1 MRLPNLDV
9 LWYNLPLW
17 YARDN
22 GCKRMINSIHRRGG
36 KDVNDF
42 AMTVQDA
49 VQYGGVH
56 YYLFPTRI
64 WAEDA
69 IFKEQFEVNGVV
81 KEFWQWAI
89 PPGVKA
95 VKRDKDCCI
104 IFPHNG
110 ARIQLGGT
118 DDLSFVGR
126 GGKSYTMSE
135 FSLHKENVTG
145 FIAPILRQSDAG
157 FRANGTLRGKNNQ
170 LYRMLM
176 ANMDNPEWSVQWL
189 RPKDTKCYCW
199 VSDEYNINPELIAK
213 IGEKSPNGGKIF
225 NVQSEIDSGMISMAL
240 ARQEFLNEAE
250 SQVEGSYYAHE
261 MNTARGEKRIGEIEA
276 KNDRVYT
283 FWDLGGASEKSD
295 ETVII
300 FAVKVEERFQI
311 IDWYANT
318 GRMIDHYVSVLNAR
332 GYNYAGHYAPHDVKK
347 KFMFGDLVSKASEL
361 GLEFKRVPKT
371 NDVLGDLEI
380 CRRKW
385 KDIEIHEPSCREYI
399 SKLEEY
405 HERNGRPV
413 HDDAS
418 HYADAFRTMCMAD
431 HLNLITDYLS
441 PLRVKFKLPTHT
453 GEAEEYTSSSEY
465 HEEEK
470 MPAWMMDI

>member
-1 MRLPNLDV
+1 VRLPNLDV

-17 YARDN
+17 YARDK

-56 YYLFPTRI
+56 YYLFPTRV

-81 KEFWQWAI
+81 KPFWEWAI
-89 PPGVKA
+89 PPGLKA

-145 FIAPILRQSDAG
+145 FIAPIIRQSDAG

-176 ANMDNPEWSVQWL
+176 ANKDHKEWATQWL

-199 VSDEYNINPELIAK
+199 VGEDYNINPELVAK
-213 IGEKSPNGGKIF
+213 IGQKSPNGGRIF
-225 NVQSEIDSGMISMAL
+225 NVQDDVDSGMISMAL
-240 ARQEFLNEAE
+240 ARQEYLNEAE

-261 MNTARGEKRIGEIEA
+261 MNIARGENRIGEIEA
-276 KNDRVYT
+276 ENDRVYT
-283 FWDLGGASEKSD
+283 FWDLGGASDKSD
-295 ETVII
+295 ETVLI
-300 FAVKVEERFQI
+300 FVVKKDEKFQI
-311 IDWYANT
+311 IDYYSNT
-318 GRMIDHYVSVLNAR
+318 GRMLEHYRDVLNNK
-332 GYNYAGHYAPHDVKK
+332 GYNYAGHYVPHDAKQKK
-347 KFMFGDLVSKASEL
+347 LFGDFISKAEDL
-361 GLEFKRVPKT
+361 GIKVRRVPKT
-371 NDVLGDLEI
+371 NDVLSDLEI

-385 KDIEIHEPSCREYI
+385 KDIEVHEPTCREYI

-431 HLNLITDYLS
+431 HLDLITDYLS
-441 PLRVKFKLPTHT
+441 ALRVKFKMPDFV
-453 GEAEEYTSSSEY
+453 GEAEAHVCTDDFHSED
-465 HEEEK
+465 K
-470 MPAWMMDI
+470 LPAWMREI

>member
-1 MRLPNLDV
+1 
-9 LWYNLPLW
+9 
-17 YARDN
+17 
-22 GCKRMINSIHRRGG
+22 MINSIHRRGG

-42 AMTVQDA
+42 SMTVQDA
-49 VQYGGVH
+49 IEYGGSH
-56 YYLFPTRI
+56 FYLFPTRV

-81 KEFWQWAI
+81 KPFWEWAI
-89 PPGVKA
+89 PSGIKA
-95 VKRDKDCCI
+95 QKRDKDCCI

-176 ANMDNPEWSVQWL
+176 ANMNSEEWHVQWL
-189 RPKDTKCYCW
+189 KPEQTKAYCW
-199 VSDEYNINPELIAK
+199 ISDDFNINPELVSK
-213 IGEKSPNGGKIF
+213 IGQRSSNGGKIF
-225 NVQSEIDSGMISMAL
+225 NVQDDIDSGMISMAL
-240 ARQEFLNEAE
+240 ARQEYLNRAE

-261 MNTARGEKRIGEIEA
+261 MNLARGEGRIGEIEA
-276 KNDRVYT
+276 GSDRVYT

-295 ETVII
+295 ETVVV
-300 FAVKVEERFQI
+300 FAVEHQDKLQI
-311 IDWYANT
+311 IDFYANT
-318 GRMIDHYVSVLNAR
+318 GHKLDHYISVLNAR
-332 GYNYAGHYAPHDVKK
+332 GYNYAGHYAPHDAKK
-347 KFMFGDLVSKASEL
+347 QFLFGDLITKAREL

-371 NDVLGDLEI
+371 NDVLSDIEI

-385 KDIEIHEPSCREYI
+385 ADIEIHEPMCREFI
-399 SKLEEY
+399 AKLEEY
-405 HERNGRPV
+405 HEKNGRPV
-413 HDDAS
+413 HDSNS
-418 HYADAFRTMCMAD
+418 HYADAFRTMCMAK
-431 HLNLITDYLS
+431 HLNLLSDYLS
-441 PLRVKFKLPTHT
+441 PLRVKFNLPDAV
-453 GEAEEYTSSSEY
+453 GEAESYVEQQDDTGNDI
-465 HEEEK
+465 
-470 MPAWMMDI
+470 PLWMRPI